1 MRFFATLG
9 YASEV
14 IIQDNKDGIG
24 DDAVSSVIAG
34 AVIYMPFAELVDI
47 AKEKERLAK
56 EEKRLNGEIKRCEGM
71 LGNERFMKRN
81 KWREIIDKSNAE
93 IIKAKVQEEKDK
105 LAKYQQML
113 EQVKEQIARIS

>member
-1 MRFFATLG
+1 MQ
-9 YASEV
+9 Y
-14 IIQDNKDGIG
+14 Q
-24 DDAVSSVIAG
+24 VIAG

-71 LGNERFMKRN
+71 LGNERFVSKAP
-81 KWREIIDKSNAE
+81 E
-93 IIKAKVQEEKDK
+93 AKVQEEKDK

>member
-1 MRFFATLG
+1 M
-9 YASEV
+9 
-14 IIQDNKDGIG
+14 
-24 DDAVSSVIAG
+24 IAG

-71 LGNERFMKRN
+71 LGNERFV
-81 KWREIIDKSNAE
+81 S
-93 IIKAKVQEEKDK
+93 KAPEDK

>member
-1 MRFFATLG
+1 MATLG

-56 EEKRLNGEIKRCEGM
+56 EEKT
-71 LGNERFMKRN
+71 F
-81 KWREIIDKSNAE
+81 KWRDQNV
-93 IIKAKVQEEKDK
+93 AKECLEMKD
-105 LAKYQQML
+105 
-113 EQVKEQIARIS
+113 S